1 MFIHTMIVAL
11 LVADKAPTYGE
22 LILIDFLESAEAQ
35 CLDSGNV
42 NEILCSKVKEAYP
55 NFRIVR
61 PKRFYDTV
69 KNIAAPVRPSLRGD
83 SKLVGS
89 ELSLYRERKWVPR
102 IRNPPGRVN

>member
-1 MFIHTMIVAL
+1 MFIHAMIVAL

-22 LILIDFLESAEAQ
+22 LIDFLDSAEAQ

-55 NFRIVR
+55 NLRIAR

>member
-1 MFIHTMIVAL
+1 MIVAL

-22 LILIDFLESAEAQ
+22 LIDFLDSAEAQ

-55 NFRIVR
+55 NLRIAR

-69 KNIAAPVRPSLRGD
+69 KNIAAPVRPSLT
-83 SKLVGS
+83 L
-89 ELSLYRERKWVPR
+89 
-102 IRNPPGRVN
+102 